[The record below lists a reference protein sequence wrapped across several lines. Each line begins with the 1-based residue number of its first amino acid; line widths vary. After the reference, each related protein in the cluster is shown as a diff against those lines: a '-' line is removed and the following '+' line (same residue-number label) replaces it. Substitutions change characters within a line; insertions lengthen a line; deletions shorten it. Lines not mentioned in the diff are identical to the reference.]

1 LFVSSLLAFDHLLR
15 SWIVVHRSGALN
27 GVMWALSAV
36 GRGGMI
42 WVLLTLALIAVR
54 RLGAAT
60 LIAMLLAL
68 LLASLV
74 SDHILKPIVRR
85 QRPFVSTPDVAVI
98 GGRPGDSSF
107 PSGHA
112 TNAFAGAYVLSAAGA
127 EPVIVWWVLGVAIAY
142 SRVYLGVHYPLDVI
156 AGGLIGVAC
165 GASTMAMMRRT
176 RWSGRS
182 RSG

>member
-1 LFVSSLLAFDHLLR
+1 VSSLLAFDHLLR
-15 SWIVVHRSGALN
+15 SWIVVHRIGAMN
-27 GVMWALSAV
+27 GVMWTLSAA

-42 WVLLTLALIAVR
+42 WVLLTLAFIAVR
-54 RLGAAT
+54 RLGASA
-60 LIAMLLAL
+60 LIAVLLAL
-68 LLASLV
+68 LLASFV
-74 SDHILKPIVRR
+74 SDHVLKPIVQR
-85 QRPFVSTPDVAVI
+85 QRPFISTPGVRVI

-127 EPVIVWWVLGVAIAY
+127 EPAIVWWVLGVAIAY

-156 AGGLIGVAC
+156 AGGLVGVAC
-165 GASTMAMMRRT
+165 GASVMAAIGRT
-176 RWSGRS
+176 RWSGRP